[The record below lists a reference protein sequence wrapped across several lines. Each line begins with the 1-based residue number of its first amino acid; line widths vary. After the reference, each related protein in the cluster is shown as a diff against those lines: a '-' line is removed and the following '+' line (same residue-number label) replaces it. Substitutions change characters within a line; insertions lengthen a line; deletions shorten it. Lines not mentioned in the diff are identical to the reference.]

1 MEKSFTRNTI
11 TRYEEIHNILT
22 SGSTGLSS
30 ADYQFYLR
38 YCKKHGIAHEKVSVV
53 EKPVRSAHYASQ
65 KERYDDVM
73 RRLSMGRGIG
83 AIDYRFLK
91 RYCKGNGITMP
102 AMEITITARLK
113 QSTTHG
119 LKTGGFEGNLEPIV
133 D

>member
-11 TRYEEIHNILT
+11 TRYEEIRNILT
-22 SGSTGLSS
+22 SGTTGLSS

-53 EKPVRSAHYASQ
+53 KKPVRSAHYASQ

-91 RYCKGNGITMP
+91 RYCNERTPQCVPCQAGSPYRGTP
-102 AMEITITARLK
+102 AEPQEHVGSQL
-113 QSTTHG
+113 
-119 LKTGGFEGNLEPIV
+119 EGR
-133 D
+133 